1 MFVQNKGLVTR
12 LRPSTKV
19 KQGAEETY
27 KNVLLDIGVHALYE
41 PLDLYYGKL
50 KGQRNSYCPDF
61 LLPHNY
67 INGKPVILEPHA
79 GYLLDMDYLKKID
92 IVRETYGLYIVVSSG
107 FGNFRPDNQRVE
119 DVMNHGSIFVDELWL
134 SNYRDLDL
142 DLRWNITRLLKE
154 SEVRSE
160 SALPDL
166 LKMSDMLR
174 ISIDNNG
181 NGK

>member
-1 MFVQNKGLVTR
+1 
-12 LRPSTKV
+12 
-19 KQGAEETY
+19 
-27 KNVLLDIGVHALYE
+27 
-41 PLDLYYGKL
+41 
-50 KGQRNSYCPDF
+50 
-61 LLPHNY
+61 
-67 INGKPVILEPHA
+67 VILEPHA